1 MATPKHPPPSSLPQ
15 LFTSLPEQLPPV
27 RVMTTSDWIAPTELP
42 DLSHETEVAID
53 TETRDD
59 MLAKDK
65 GPGFYAYERSNPNTG
80 FICGV
85 SVAWRDQSI
94 YIPLRHYGKQSY
106 FDHDL
111 VRRWL
116 ASLVSQNNC
125 RFIFHNFGYDWG
137 WINAVFGINPPDKID
152 DTMAMASMVNEN
164 LPSFSLDNLC
174 KWQGLP
180 GKDER
185 ILVDALKHTQ
195 VKDKDIKKYIWRL
208 PAEFVGPYAEQDAMS
223 TLQLAQ
229 RLRPLLAL
237 ENLEVAY
244 QVECNLMPITLR
256 MKQRGI
262 RIDKLKA
269 EEYSEKIF
277 TRCKEELADLS
288 ESVKQQITIKH
299 LRQSKWLNEQYMK
312 YGLEAPKTGKGNWS
326 FEKNYMANHPH
337 WFPRIANKIK
347 HQWDLA
353 DKFLDKF
360 IVKYALNGRIYAT
373 INQFRNEGG
382 GARSHRFSY
391 SDPPLQQ
398 MPSRDDEYAPLIRS
412 CFIPEDGQLWCS
424 IDYKQQEYRLIV
436 FIAELCRARGAK
448 KAADRY
454 RNDPDT
460 DFHQYVSDITRLER
474 RRAKDTNFAM
484 AYGAGIAKFALMTG
498 LDEEE
503 AREIYYQYNAELPF
517 VKEASDK
524 YSRYAANNG
533 FIKLIDGA
541 RNHFNHWEP
550 ATRDWAREQE
560 YKERNKNIDTTP
572 CLEDEYE
579 RRKSDKD
586 HPWYG
591 EPKKR
596 AYTHKA
602 FNRMIQGSAARQI
615 KKAMVNLVKAGYQPV
630 LQLHDELCF
639 SLDNEKQAKEC
650 AKIMEEAMPQITI
663 PMLTDVKLGPSWGQ
677 LKK

>member
-1 MATPKHPPPSSLPQ
+1 MATRKPPMFDQFPLFMPKSS
-15 LFTSLPEQLPPV
+15 
-27 RVMTTSDWIAPTELP
+27 WKIPTELP
-42 DLSHETEVAID
+42 DLSHETEIAID

-59 MLAKDK
+59 MLAKNK

-85 SVAWRDQSI
+85 SVAWRGDHTI
-94 YIPLRHYGKQSY
+94 YIPLRHNSESSC
-106 FDHDL
+106 FDYYQIQKWLTDL
-111 VRRWL
+111 
-116 ASLVSQNNC
+116 SLQNHT

-137 WINAVFGINPPDKID
+137 WINAVFGIKPPAKID
-152 DTMAMASMVNEN
+152 DTMAMASMINEN
-164 LPSFSLDNLC
+164 LSSFSLDNLC
-174 KWQGLP
+174 REFGLP

-185 ILVDALKHTQ
+185 LLIEAAGNYKIKPEDV
-195 VKDKDIKKYIWRL
+195 KKYIWQLGSR
-208 PAEFVGPYAEQDAMS
+208 FVGPYAEQDAKS

-229 RLRPLLAL
+229 KLRPMLVKEGL
-237 ENLEVAY
+237 EIAY
-244 QVECNLMPITLR
+244 QVECDLLPITLK

-262 RIDKLKA
+262 RVDTLRA
-269 EEYSEKIF
+269 EEYSNQIF
-277 TRCKEELADLS
+277 QRCKDDLFDFSKAVRTPTWEEP
-288 ESVKQQITIKH
+288 ITIKH
-299 LRQSKWLNEQYMK
+299 LRKNEWLRNRFK
-312 YGLEAPKTGKGNWS
+312 DYGLLQEIPRTRQGHAS
-326 FEKNYMANHPH
+326 FEKSYMANHQH
-337 WFPRIANKIK
+337 WFPRTAYNIK
-347 HQWDLA
+347 HRWDLA
-353 DKFLDKF
+353 DKFLRNF
-360 IVKYALNGRIYAT
+360 ILKYALNNRIYAT
-373 INQFRNEGG
+373 INQFRSEGG

-448 KAADRY
+448 KAADMY

-474 RRAKDTNFAM
+474 RRAKDTNFAKV
-484 AYGAGIAKFALMTG
+484 YGAGIAKFALMTG
-498 LDEEE
+498 LGEEE
-503 AREIYYQYNAELPF
+503 AREIYYQYDEELPF
-517 VKEASDK
+517 VREASDR
-524 YSRYAANNG
+524 YARYAAQNG
-533 FIKLIDGA
+533 YIKLIDGA
-541 RNHFNHWEP
+541 RNRFNLWEP
-550 ATRDWAREQE
+550 ATRDYVREDQ
-560 YKERNKNIDTTP
+560 YKGKNLNIDTLP

-579 RRKSDKD
+579 RRKNDKN

-591 EPKKR
+591 ERGKR
-596 AYTHKA
+596 SYTHKA
-602 FNRMIQGSAARQI
+602 FNRMIQGSAARQT
-615 KKAMVNLVKAGYQPV
+615 KKAMVDLCKAGYQPV

-650 AKIMEEAMPQITI
+650 AKIMEEAMPAITI

>member
-1 MATPKHPPPSSLPQ
+1 MATRKPPSFDQFP
-15 LFTSLPEQLPPV
+15 LFVPE
-27 RVMTTSDWIAPTELP
+27 SSWIPPTELP

-80 FICGV
+80 FICGI
-85 SVAWRDQSI
+85 SLAWRDQGV
-94 YIPLRHYGKQSY
+94 YLPLRHYGEQPS
-106 FDHDL
+106 FDLDT

-116 ASLVSQNNC
+116 ADLVSHDNC
-125 RFIFHNFGYDWG
+125 RFVFHNFGYDWG
-137 WINAVFGINPPDKID
+137 WINAVFGINPPSKID

-164 LPSFSLDNLC
+164 LPSFKLESLC
-174 KWQGLP
+174 QWQRLP
-180 GKDER
+180 GKDESLL
-185 ILVDALKHTQ
+185 IEAAGNYKIKPGDV
-195 VKDKDIKKYIWRL
+195 KKYIWRL
-208 PAEFVGPYAEQDAMS
+208 GSKFVGPYAEQDAKS
-223 TLQLAQ
+223 TLQLA
-229 RLRPLLAL
+229 RKLRPLLAE
-237 ENLEVAY
+237 ENLEAAY
-244 QVECNLMPITLR
+244 QVECDLMPITLK
-256 MKQRGI
+256 MKQLGI
-262 RIDKLKA
+262 RVDTLKA
-269 EEYSEKIF
+269 EEYSNQIF
-277 TRCKEELADLS
+277 KHCEDELFDLS
-288 ESVKQQITIKH
+288 KSVGEKVTIKH
-299 LRQSKWLNEQYMK
+299 LRQNKWLTEKFMK
-312 YGLEAPKTGKGNWS
+312 FNLEPPRTQKGNWS
-326 FEKNYMANHPH
+326 YEKSYMTNHQH
-337 WFPRIANKIK
+337 WFPRTANMIK

-353 DKFLDKF
+353 DKFLQKF
-360 IVKYALNGRIYAT
+360 ILKYALNGRIYAT

-412 CFIPEDGQLWCS
+412 CFVPEDGQLWCS

-448 KAADRY
+448 KAADMY
-454 RNDPDT
+454 RDDPDT

-474 RRAKDTNFAM
+474 RRAKDTNFAK

-503 AREIYYQYNAELPF
+503 AREVYYQYDEELPF
-517 VKEASDK
+517 VREASDR
-524 YSRYAANNG
+524 YARYAANHG

-550 ATRDWAREQE
+550 ATRDFNREWE
-560 YKERNKNIDTTP
+560 YKQKNKDIDTTP

-579 RRKSDKD
+579 RRKNNKD
-586 HPWYG
+586 HPWCG

-602 FNRMIQGSAARQI
+602 FNRMIQGSAARQT

-650 AKIMEEAMPQITI
+650 AKIMEEAMPVITI

>member
-1 MATPKHPPPSSLPQ
+1 MA
-15 LFTSLPEQLPPV
+15 E
-27 RVMTTSDWIAPTELP
+27 SDWIAPTELP

-80 FICGV
+80 FICGI
-85 SVAWRDQSI
+85 SVAWRDRSL
-94 YIPLRHYGKQSY
+94 YIPMRHYGGESS
-106 FDHDL
+106 FDHNL
-111 VRRWL
+111 VQRWL
-116 ASLVSQNNC
+116 AALISQNNC

-137 WINAVFGINPPDKID
+137 WINAVFGISPPSKID
-152 DTMAMASMVNEN
+152 DTMAMASMINEN

-174 KWQGLP
+174 RWQGLP

-185 ILVDALKHTQ
+185 LLVDALKHTK
-195 VKDKDIKKYIWRL
+195 VKEKDTKAYIWRL
-208 PAEFVGPYAEQDAMS
+208 PAKFVGPYAEQDARS
-223 TLQLAQ
+223 TLLLSQK
-229 RLRPLLAL
+229 LRPLLEEEGL
-237 ENLEVAY
+237 ETAY
-244 QVECNLMPITLR
+244 KVECDLMPITLR

-262 RIDKLKA
+262 RVDTLKA
-269 EEYSEKIF
+269 EEYSTKIIQ
-277 TRCKEELADLS
+277 RCEEELAELS
-288 ESVKQQITIKH
+288 DSVSYKVTIKH
-299 LRQSKWLNEQYMK
+299 LRQNKWLYEQFER
-312 YGLEAPKTGKGNWS
+312 YGLRPPKTQKENWS
-326 FEKNYMANHPH
+326 FEKSYMANHQH
-337 WFPRIANKIK
+337 WFPRAANKIK
-347 HQWDLA
+347 HQWDLS
-353 DKFLDKF
+353 DKFLQKF
-360 IVKYALNGRIYAT
+360 ILKYALNGRIYAT

-436 FIAELCRARGAK
+436 FIAERYGATGAK
-448 KAADRY
+448 KAANRY

-484 AYGAGIAKFALMTG
+484 AYGAGVGKFALMTG
-498 LDEEE
+498 LSEEE
-503 AREIYYQYNAELPF
+503 ARDVYDQYNEELPF
-517 VKEASDK
+517 VRDISNK
-524 YSRYAANNG
+524 YARMATKNG
-533 FIKLIDGA
+533 YITLIDGA
-541 RNHFNHWEP
+541 RNHFNHFEP
-550 ATRDWAREQE
+550 ATRDFNREFE
-560 YKERNKNIDTTP
+560 YRQSHKEGDTSP
-572 CLEDEYE
+572 CLEEEYN
-579 RRKSDKD
+579 RRKNDRS

-591 EPKKR
+591 EPRKR
-596 AYTHKA
+596 AFTHKA

-615 KKAMVNLVKAGYQPV
+615 KKAMVDLVKAGYQPV

-639 SLDNEKQAKEC
+639 SLDNEKQAREC
-650 AKIMEEAMPQITI
+650 AKIMEEAMPVISI
-663 PMLTDVKLGPSWGQ
+663 PMLTDMKLGPSWGQ